1 MLVKNIMIIMF
12 SVVLSGLLNTT
23 GVLAGEVQRSSLTNE
38 EISVLQE
45 LGGSEIQNI
54 LSADPD
60 AIAKFAA
67 KRGIDS
73 DKVKEALENFSVDD
87 RQALLSVS
95 PDELDSIIAGAMEA
109 GDIMLAALA
118 ALGIFF
124 IVLVVAAN

>member
-73 DKVKEALENFSVDD
+73 DKVKEALANFSVDD

-95 PDELDSIIAGAMEA
+95 PNELDSIIAGAMEA

-124 IVLVVAAN
+124 IVLIVAAN

>member
-1 MLVKNIMIIMF
+1 MLVKNIMVIMF

-60 AIAKFAA
+60 AIAKFSN

-73 DKVKEALENFSVDD
+73 EKVKEALANFSVDD

-95 PDELDSIIAGAMEA
+95 PNELDLIIAGAMEA
-109 GDIMLAALA
+109 WDET
-118 ALGIFF
+118 FKW
-124 IVLVVAAN
+124 VAAVALISFVVVILF